1 MFLTSRGIGTITLSR
16 YLIKTD
22 KDNKR
27 NIMTKIKVR
36 HGESLD
42 QALRRFNKEVLKSG
56 IIQEMKDREHY
67 SKPSEIKR
75 QKNKELKR
83 KFYLERN
90 KY

>member
-1 MFLTSRGIGTITLSR
+1 
-16 YLIKTD
+16 
-22 KDNKR
+22 
-27 NIMTKIKVR
+27 MTKIKVR

-75 QKNKELKR
+75 QKNLQKR
-83 KFYLERN
+83 Q
-90 KY
+90 